1 MVKVGKCETRMSV
14 LHGFF
19 LFRAVSE
26 RFRKI
31 RIHNKELIMA
41 SADDILNTSTL
52 LLG

>member
-1 MVKVGKCETRMSV
+1 MAFPSFVQFQKD
-14 LHGFF
+14 
-19 LFRAVSE
+19 SE
-26 RFRKI
+26 KI